1 MDRFD
6 PQMCF
11 VGTNMNKTIFSFG
24 LLILILT
31 MFSQNAF
38 AKAPLNS
45 HCVMDSDCES
55 NLCNVVSE
63 KCINKGPI
71 NSTCGLDSEC
81 ESNMCNTIT
90 LKCTNAEQEAR
101 GSEVQW
107 LINLVRQNTGK
118 FFCVPK
124 GTKLREGVAALT
136 KFSKAHPEIHDPL
149 TDRQAIQALAKS
161 FPCTTTFA
169 DQSPKNYQERQIVRL
184 MNEKAGKAFCV
195 PKGTKLSEGVEA
207 LAKFSKAHPEIIDQL
222 TDQQATQALAESFP
236 CTVGFA
242 DQYPQNYQER
252 QIFRLINEK
261 SVANSAVDWSPDGK
275 SIATAGDPMQMTIW
289 DSGSLAIRHQ
299 LNQGVR
305 DWGGDSI
312 NFSPDSQYLAS
323 GLGAVN
329 VWNVADGTLK
339 ATLIA
344 PHIIAHKSQYRGIES
359 LRFSPDGSKLV
370 VVYTGDKQIVIAYRI
385 ADGNVA
391 WTYEPKLTLE
401 PQRFIKSPLLTT
413 PLVFTPDGKR
423 VLFCTGEWSGHDAK
437 LKWLSRILFL
447 DAESGEFLR
456 SIDNIHMNNATA
468 LALSRDGKWVATG
481 TSTGERYE
489 YTNKKTDQVVTFD
502 NQDPVRIWNVETGTL
517 VKELPVYFRVWSL
530 VFSKDG
536 KYLFGATRYINVWDI
551 ESGEIVQQIRSNP
564 EPMSLALSPDGKR
577 LAASCQNKLSIYEL
591 INFK

>member
-1 MDRFD
+1 
-6 PQMCF
+6 
-11 VGTNMNKTIFSFG
+11 MNKTILSFG

-31 MFSQNAF
+31 MFSQNTF

-45 HCVMDSDCES
+45 HCVMDSECES
-55 NLCNVVSE
+55 NLCNVVTE

-107 LINLVRQNTGK
+107 LINLVRKNTGK
-118 FFCVPK
+118 AFCVPK

-149 TDRQAIQALAKS
+149 TDKQAIQALAES
-161 FPCTTTFA
+161 FPCTAMFA
-169 DQSPKNYQERQIVRL
+169 DQYPKNYQERQIVRL
-184 MNEKAGKAFCV
+184 MNEKSGRAFCV
-195 PKGTKLSEGVEA
+195 PKGTKLGDGVDA
-207 LAKFSKAHPEIIDQL
+207 LAKFSKAHPEILDQL
-222 TDQQATQALAESFP
+222 TDKQAIQALAESFP
-236 CTVGFA
+236 CTVAFA
-242 DQYPQNYQER
+242 DQSPQNYRER
-252 QIFRLINEK
+252 QVIRLIKEK

-275 SIATAGDPMQMTIW
+275 SIATAGDPMQVTIW
-289 DSGSLAIRHQ
+289 DSVSLAIRHQ

-344 PHIIAHKSQYRGIES
+344 PHIIAHKPQYRGIES

-385 ADGNVA
+385 VDGNVA

-401 PQRFIKSPLLTT
+401 PQRFMKSPLLTT

-437 LKWLSRILFL
+437 LKLLSRILLL
-447 DAESGEFLR
+447 DAESGELLR
-456 SIDNIHMNNATA
+456 SIDDIHMNDATA
-468 LALSRDGKWVATG
+468 LAISRDGKWVATG

-489 YTNKKTDQVVTFD
+489 YTDKKTNQVVTFD
-502 NQDPVRIWNVETGTL
+502 NEDPVRIWNVETGKL
-517 VKELPVYFRVWSL
+517 DKELPVHSRVWSL
-530 VFSKDG
+530 AFSKDG
-536 KYLFGATRYINVWDI
+536 KYLFGTTRNINVWDV
-551 ESGEIVQQIRSNP
+551 ESGGMVQEIRSNP

-591 INFK
+591 MNFK